1 MDIDACKTL
10 KLVAAP
16 ILLIKL
22 NMSQRLQNMRI
33 YFCTKKNHCFWKVAV
48 LFLDLFIIRKIIKY
62 L

>member
-1 MDIDACKTL
+1 MDIDSCKTL

-33 YFCTKKNHCFWKVAV
+33 NFCTKKIIV
-48 LFLDLFIIRKIIKY
+48 LEKSLFCSWIFSLSAK